1 MFVNFILLQLIT
13 TGQLVNLSKVK
24 KVGLLGDVD
33 EDEVGNV
40 VYPCGDKVDVE
51 VAKRAWQIYQQVAVE
66 EEVFIISFIFR

>member
-1 MFVNFILLQLIT
+1 MIT
-13 TGQLVNLSKVK
+13 TGELVNLSKVK

-40 VYPCGDKVDVE
+40 VYPCGDKVDVDL
-51 VAKRAWQIYQQVAVE
+51 AKRAWQIYQQVAVE

>member
-1 MFVNFILLQLIT
+1 MFVNFILLYLIT

-40 VYPCGDKVDVE
+40 VYPCGDKVEVE
-51 VAKRAWQIYQQVAVE
+51 VAKRAWQIYQQVALG
-66 EEVFIISFIFR
+66 EEVFIIIFR